1 MKKSILVL
9 LALVLVFPFL
19 FMGCGET
26 DTVKYL
32 GKLAKKDYS
41 EIALTETV
49 TVGGDTLTSTV
60 TVKNEKKVSYIAY
73 SVETLN
79 EISFLETPT
88 TDRTVKSGSV
98 TVKKGKIIEQNGA
111 EVENIDFPALS
122 GVGMKF
128 SDAFFADMVSE
139 DGKFEARVTD
149 PAGFLGKTDFSADNM
164 RVTVLYGEALDRIT
178 VTYKTRDGVSV
189 TADYTF
195 TA

>member
-1 MKKSILVL
+1 MKKSLLVF
-9 LALVLVFPFL
+9 LALVLVFLFL
-19 FMGCGET
+19 FTGCGET
-26 DTVKYL
+26 DTVNYL
-32 GKLAKKDYS
+32 AKLAKKDYS

-73 SVETLN
+73 AVETLN
-79 EISFLETPT
+79 EIGFLEAPT
-88 TDRTVKSGSV
+88 TDRTVKTGSV
-98 TVKKGKIIEQNGA
+98 TVKKGKIIEQNGV

-128 SDAFFADMVSE
+128 SDTFFADVVWQ
-139 DGKFEARVTD
+139 DGKFEAKVTD
-149 PAGFLGKTDFSADNM
+149 PAGFFGKTDFSADNM
-164 RVTVLYGEALDRIT
+164 RVTVLYGESLDRIT
-178 VTYKTRDGVSV
+178 VTYKTSDGASV

>member
-1 MKKSILVL
+1 MKKSFSVL
-9 LALVLVFPFL
+9 LALVLVFLFL
-19 FMGCGET
+19 FTGCGKT
-26 DTVKYL
+26 DTVNYL
-32 GKLAKKDYS
+32 AKLAKKDYS
-41 EIALTETV
+41 EIALAETV

-73 SVETLN
+73 SVETLS
-79 EISFLETPT
+79 EIGFLETPT
-88 TDRTVKSGSV
+88 TDRTVKTGSV

-111 EVENIDFPALS
+111 AVENIDFPALS

-128 SDAFFADMVSE
+128 SDAFFADMIWQ

-164 RVTVLYGEALDRIT
+164 RVTVLYGEALNRIT
-178 VTYKTRDGVSV
+178 VTYKTSDGASV